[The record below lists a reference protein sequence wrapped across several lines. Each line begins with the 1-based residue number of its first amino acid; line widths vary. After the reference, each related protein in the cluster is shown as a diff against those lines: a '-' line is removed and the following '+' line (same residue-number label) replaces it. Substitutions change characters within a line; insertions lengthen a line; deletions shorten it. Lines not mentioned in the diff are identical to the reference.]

1 VRVSFEGVVG
11 KDYAVMSDGE
21 SEVSPDGIVVGIG
34 HGCLKDLRLLHNREG
49 GGSRSTVVGRI
60 ET

>member
-1 VRVSFEGVVG
+1 MRVSFEGVVG

-34 HGCLKDLRLLHNREG
+34 HGCLKDLRLLHNER
-49 GGSRSTVVGRI
+49 VADLAVP
-60 ET
+60 